1 MEFNDNKLE
10 VVVMK
15 KDKQL
20 TKLIRLTGERARL
33 EAKVNESYVV
43 YKDDF
48 GKLVREYSNG
58 EKEYV
63 SGKDS

>member
-1 MEFNDNKLE
+1 MT
-10 VVVMK
+10 

-33 EAKVNESYVV
+33 EAKANGTYIV
-43 YKDDF
+43 YKDDY
-48 GKLVREYSNG
+48 GNLVREYSNG

>member
-1 MEFNDNKLE
+1 MT
-10 VVVMK
+10 

-33 EAKVNESYVV
+33 EAKANGTYVV
-43 YKDDF
+43 YKDDY
-48 GKLVREYSNG
+48 GKLIREYSNG

-63 SGKDS
+63 SEKDS

>member
-1 MEFNDNKLE
+1 
-10 VVVMK
+10 MK
-15 KDKQL
+15 KDKHL